1 MDEKRVVIFPSI
13 IIKYFENLTIELN
26 VLYVINMHANFHE
39 NLMLFT
45 NQSINSSFIHYF
57 ELQNLEFK
65 QLIDDITINFLLP

>member
-1 MDEKRVVIFPSI
+1 M
-13 IIKYFENLTIELN
+13 LG
-26 VLYVINMHANFHE
+26 NFHG

-65 QLIDDITINFLLP
+65 QLIDDMTINL